1 VKRGLGPRTKRFVHE
16 LKDFVQAQDGRGA
29 ALAKFLKVPPSAV
42 YNWWGGNRFP
52 TLEQALGAIE
62 WMRKEREP

>member
-1 VKRGLGPRTKRFVHE
+1 MKRGLGPRTKRFLRE
-16 LKDFVQAQDGRGA
+16 LKAFVQAVDGRGA
-29 ALAKFLKVPPSAV
+29 ALAKFLGVPPSAV
-42 YNWWGGNRFP
+42 YNWWGGKRFP